1 MDSCGKSI
9 GDSVVIEDFLQ
20 AFDNMCHDLIFD
32 VDLRSHKVVYRSE
45 YHSLYEEIDSLGNG
59 AITGK
64 ESENV
69 SDFVRYLSGEDC
81 EQFNRMIEA
90 MLTLYRRL
98 PSDLRGRLCIMSDL
112 KCIFKGNGTMLYKM
126 SPLAKDE
133 ASGLPKFILCRVG
146 FPIGANSVVYAQIV
160 GTGDRYV
167 YDMNDKFWRK
177 SSEEKLTEV
186 EKSII
191 VQASRGL
198 TVAEV
203 AAKLCKSTDAVKS
216 AKKRIFQKLGVRN
229 MAQAMMH
236 ATNHKLL

>member
-1 MDSCGKSI
+1 MDSCGKSV
-9 GDSVVIEDFLQ
+9 GDSVMIEEFLQ
-20 AFDNMCHDLIFD
+20 AFDNMCHDLIFA
-32 VDLRSHKVVYRSE
+32 VDLRSHKVVFRSE

-59 AITGK
+59 TINGK

-81 EQFNRMIEA
+81 EQFDRMIEA
-90 MLTLYRRL
+90 MFALYRSL
-98 PSDLRGRLCIMSDL
+98 PSDLQGRLCIMSDL
-112 KCIFKGNGTMLYKM
+112 KCIFKGNGTMLYKI

-133 ASGLPKFILCRVG
+133 ANGLPKFILCRVG
-146 FPIGANSVVYAQIV
+146 FPIGANSVVYAQVI

-177 SSEEKLTEV
+177 SSEGKLTEV

-198 TVAEV
+198 TVAEI
-203 AAKLCKSTDAVKS
+203 AANLYKSTDAVKS
-216 AKKRIFQKLGVRN
+216 AKKRIFQKLGVKN

>member
-1 MDSCGKSI
+1 MDSCGKSV
-9 GDSVVIEDFLQ
+9 GDSVMIEEVLQ
-20 AFDNMCHDLIFD
+20 AFDNMCYDLIF
-32 VDLRSHKVVYRSE
+32 VADLWSHKVVYRSE

-59 AITGK
+59 LINGK

-69 SDFVRYLSGEDC
+69 SDFVKYLSGEDC

-90 MLTLYRRL
+90 MLALYRRL
-98 PSDLRGRLCIMSDL
+98 PSDLQGRLCIMSDL
-112 KCIFKGNGTMLYKM
+112 KSVYKGNGAMLYKL
-126 SPLAKDE
+126 SPLVKDE
-133 ASGLPKFILCRVG
+133 TNGLPKFILCRVE
-146 FPIGANSVVYAQIV
+146 FPIGANSVVYAQVV

-167 YDMNDKFWRK
+167 YDMSDKSWRK
-177 SSEEKLTEV
+177 SNEEKLTEA

-198 TVAEV
+198 TVAEI
-203 AAKLCKSTDAVKS
+203 AANLYKSTDAVKS
-216 AKKRIFQKLGVRN
+216 AKKRMFQKLGVKN